1 MHDPLTGEMMY
12 SPQYTVNKKNASRMP
27 WLLYLDVGLQKQ
39 LVSGFGKNVAEFF
52 GADESY
58 FVLNLYNVLFF
69 RRNVLYYIPAAGLD
83 KMIPMGDNYLPSVSA
98 GYTIK
103 F

>member
-1 MHDPLTGEMMY
+1 
-12 SPQYTVNKKNASRMP
+12 MP
-27 WLLYLDVGLQKQ
+27 WLFYLDFGLQKQ
-39 LVSGFGKNVAEFF
+39 IVTGFGKDLATFF

-58 FVLNLYNVLFF
+58 LVVNVYNALFL
-69 RRNVLYYIPAAGLD
+69 RRNVLYYLSAGDLGLY
-83 KMIPMGDNYLPSVSA
+83 IPMGDNYLPTVSA